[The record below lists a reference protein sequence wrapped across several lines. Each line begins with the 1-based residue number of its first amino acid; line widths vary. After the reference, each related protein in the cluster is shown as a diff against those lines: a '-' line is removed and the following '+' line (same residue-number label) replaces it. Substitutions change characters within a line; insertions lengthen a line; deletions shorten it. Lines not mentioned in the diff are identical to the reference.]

1 MTNSPVD
8 LKALLF
14 DRYRQERATLWHKAG
29 LDPAAAGTAT
39 LTPGSPHMPAQ
50 TSAQTSPQTPALAE
64 HLQRA
69 PMTPTGTNLLGLVKH
84 VALVEAGYFGDCFGR
99 PFPDPPAYF
108 DATNP
113 AFEPDDDL
121 WAFADESPEQVLA
134 LALRAAEHAD
144 TTIRANALEAMGHV
158 PWWGES
164 GRDASLAELLVHML
178 DEVARHLGHA
188 DIVRELVDGEAG
200 YRPGNS
206 NLPEH
211 RTPQEW
217 AKRHAKLAA
226 VAQNARLDAGH

>member
-1 MTNSPVD
+1 
-8 LKALLF
+8 
-14 DRYRQERATLWHKAG
+14 
-29 LDPAAAGTAT
+29 
-39 LTPGSPHMPAQ
+39 
-50 TSAQTSPQTPALAE
+50 
-64 HLQRA
+64 
-69 PMTPTGTNLLGLVKH
+69 
-84 VALVEAGYFGDCFGR
+84 
-99 PFPDPPAYF
+99 
-108 DATNP
+108 
-113 AFEPDDDL
+113 
-121 WAFADESPEQVLA
+121 
-134 LALRAAEHAD
+134 
-144 TTIRANALEAMGHV
+144 MGHV